1 LEALHWR
8 EFVRRDA
15 PLLIYYPACGGGEE
29 CMTACPFSSEVWEL
43 RTMRVSLF
51 GVSEKPRRR
60 PVMAN
65 PEACRRCYVC
75 VQACPTG
82 ALRVNDGNGRVFHNR
97 CVEALILIY
106 NALKLPFKRKYGV
119 RFVFRREHI
128 RRFLRN
134 NFGVAAS

>member
-1 LEALHWR
+1 MEPLHWR
-8 EFVRRDA
+8 EVLRRDA

-29 CMTACPFSSEVWEL
+29 CITACPFSNEVWKLE
-43 RTMRVSLF
+43 TIKVTLF

-60 PVMAN
+60 PVMVN

-82 ALRVNDGNGRVFHNR
+82 ALRVNDGRVFHGR
-97 CVEALILIY
+97 CREALVLIY
-106 NALKLPFKRKYGV
+106 NVFKLPFKRKYGV
-119 RFVFRREHI
+119 RFVFKRAHI

-134 NFGVAAS
+134 NFGVTS